1 MAFFLPA
8 IGELILEGAGA
19 AIATNMTN
27 EVFNQFK
34 PVVAR
39 KVGEEVADYAKNH
52 PKGFI
57 AQSLDSA
64 TKTRYKSNENSNK
77 SQNIEKMKSKVL
89 TEEKRLRD
97 YMREQQNLTEERR
110 MRDYMREQH
119 RRYEHSYRKG
129 HRTGKH

>member
-19 AIATNMTN
+19 AVATNMTN

-34 PVVAR
+34 PIVAR
-39 KVGEEVADYAKNH
+39 KVGEEVASYAASH
-52 PKGFI
+52 PQGFI

-77 SQNIEKMKSKVL
+77 SQNIEKMKEKIL
-89 TEEKRLRD
+89 TEEMRIRD
-97 YMREQQNLTEERR
+97 YK
-110 MRDYMREQH
+110 REQH

-129 HRTGKH
+129 HRKSKN

>member
-1 MAFFLPA
+1 MCAFFLPA

-34 PVVAR
+34 PIVAR
-39 KVGEEVADYAKNH
+39 KVGEEVGDYAKNH

-64 TKTRYKSNENSNK
+64 AKTRYKSNENSNK
-77 SQNIEKMKSKVL
+77 SKMKEKIL

-97 YMREQQNLTEERR
+97 YTK
-110 MRDYMREQH
+110 EQH

-129 HRTGKH
+129 HRTSKH

>member
-39 KVGEEVADYAKNH
+39 KVGEEVGSYAKNH
-52 PKGFI
+52 PEGFL

-64 TKTRYKSNENSNK
+64 TKTRYNSNENSNK
-77 SQNIEKMKSKVL
+77 SQNIEKMKQKIL
-89 TEEKRLRD
+89 
-97 YMREQQNLTEERR
+97 MEERQIR
-110 MRDYMREQH
+110 NYKREQH

-129 HRTGKH
+129 HRTSKH

>member
-34 PVVAR
+34 PIVAR
-39 KVGEEVADYAKNH
+39 KVGEEVGDYAKNH

-77 SQNIEKMKSKVL
+77 SQNIEKMKSKIL

-97 YMREQQNLTEERR
+97 YTK
-110 MRDYMREQH
+110 EQH

-129 HRTGKH
+129 HRTSKH